1 MGRYSFLGRRI
12 LQTIPVL
19 LGVTVITFFLLR
31 LIPGDPARQILGQHY
46 TAKSGAELR
55 RQLGLDEPLWNQYGL
70 FMRRLAHGNLGDSIN
85 YQQPTTTVIFER
97 LPATLF
103 LVTYAAVI
111 AALISIPVGLYSA
124 LRRGGVFDQVAR
136 VSFLIAFA
144 MPGFWLG
151 IIFILIFA
159 VHLHLFPVNGYGTGL
174 VGHLRYL
181 FLPAF
186 TIALAFSTILVRTL
200 RASTLSVLATD
211 YVDTARIKG
220 ISRVA
225 VLRRHVLR
233 NSIISLVVVFG
244 INLAFLISGTVII
257 EVVFGIPGVGRLLVD
272 SVSTRDYAVVQGT
285 TLVLAFLVVMVNLLT
300 DVVHAS
306 LDPRVSAG

>member
-1 MGRYSFLGRRI
+1 MGRYSFLGQRI

-19 LGVTVITFFLLR
+19 LGITIITFFLLR

-46 TAKSGAELR
+46 TPKAGAELR
-55 RQLGLDEPLWNQYGL
+55 KQLGLDEPLWDQYGL
-70 FMRRLAHGNLGDSIN
+70 FMRRLAHGDLGDSIN
-85 YQQPTTTVIFER
+85 YQQPARTVIFQR

-103 LVTYAAVI
+103 LVAYAAI
-111 AALISIPVGLYSA
+111 LAAIISVPVGVLSA
-124 LRRGGVFDQVAR
+124 LRKDGVFDQVAR

-144 MPGFWLG
+144 MPSFWLG

-159 VHLHLFPVNGYGTGL
+159 VHLHLFPVNGYGDGF
-174 VGHLRYL
+174 VEHLRYL

-186 TIALAFSTILVRTL
+186 TISLAFSTILVRTL
-200 RASTLSVLATD
+200 RASTLQALSTD

-220 ISRVA
+220 ISRTA

-244 INLAFLISGTVII
+244 INLAFLIGGTVLI
-257 EVVFGIPGVGRLLVD
+257 ENVFGIPGIGRLLVD
-272 SVSTRDYAVVQGT
+272 SVSTRDYTVVQGT
-285 TLVLAFLVVMVNLLT
+285 TLVLAFIVVMVNVLT
-300 DVVHAS
+300 DVVHAA